1 MSAKHLMIAINW
13 YGPYPDLNEARKHA
27 RHDYVHG
34 LYLAIGK
41 CKYERRR
48 ALQYIG
54 IGNSM
59 HTGLTSRHH
68 KLSLILRE
76 RTLWLGEIVTAEPS
90 GKRLK
95 ATRATL
101 DFAEWLHARFLRL
114 PLNDKKTKA
123 LPPRSVTVF
132 NRWFATDYE
141 TPRPAA
147 ACRLAGPDR
156 FSQLRPVGARGL
168 VRQPPAHLSR
178 AELSEAGAGIDDP
191 SRYLGDFWC
200 SSGSL

>member
-41 CKYERRR
+41 YKYERRR

-59 HTGLTSRHH
+59 HTVLTSRHH
-68 KLSLILRE
+68 KLSLIVRE

-95 ATRATL
+95 PPAPRLISRNGSMRA
-101 DFAEWLHARFLRL
+101 F
-114 PLNDKKTKA
+114 
-123 LPPRSVTVF
+123 S
-132 NRWFATDYE
+132 
-141 TPRPAA
+141 
-147 ACRLAGPDR
+147 ACRLTTR
-156 FSQLRPVGARGL
+156 RPRRCRLA
-168 VRQPPAHLSR
+168 A
-178 AELSEAGAGIDDP
+178 
-191 SRYLGDFWC
+191 
-200 SSGSL
+200 